1 MRCVT
6 DESGQEVFKTKLVNM
21 QYPGNA
27 DAMTRAARHEKS

>member
-6 DESGQEVFKTKLVNM
+6 DESGQEVFKTKLLNM
-21 QYPGNA
+21 QYSGNA